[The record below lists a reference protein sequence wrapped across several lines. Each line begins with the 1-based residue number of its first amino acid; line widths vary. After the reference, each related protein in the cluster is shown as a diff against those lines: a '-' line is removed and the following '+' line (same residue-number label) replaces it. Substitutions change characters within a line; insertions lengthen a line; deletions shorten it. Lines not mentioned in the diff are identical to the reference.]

1 MSTHNIRFYGEISK
15 IVLKY
20 QLIPF
25 LSVPLAG
32 WVGGWGVTRKYQSN
46 YICIFLSFYR
56 ALFWTDWDGHNPRIE
71 GCSMSGEGRKVIHK
85 IIPAEGGGWPNGL
98 TIDYDF
104 KRLYWID
111 AR

>member
-1 MSTHNIRFYGEISK
+1 MGHFVGNFVVLNIRTFALCFY
-15 IVLKY
+15 
-20 QLIPF
+20 F
-25 LSVPLAG
+25 
-32 WVGGWGVTRKYQSN
+32 
-46 YICIFLSFYR
+46 R

-71 GCSMSGEGRKVIHK
+71 GCSMSGEGRSIIHK
-85 IIPAEGGGWPNGL
+85 ISPAEGGGWPNGL